1 MRRIFSLLDRM
12 VVHRTAIAVLLL
24 PIAGRTSSLSQLVS
38 RTGPIKSDSVVL
50 KRLSLANQYSLLY
63 SVSPLRGLG
72 PDARV
77 LVEIRQSDRV
87 LASKILHPG
96 DPDYY
101 TQFRVRYAGTAT
113 VTVKAHRASGN
124 YVLQVNR
131 WPTSTLVKS
140 SPSHRWQDAISIP
153 LDKVVFASGDDEEY
167 IPLPGT
173 PRRTTVERAAG
184 TDWYRFEFS
193 SESPKLVFF
202 QVELMERDQIPVNIE
217 VHRLTDGKPE
227 EYYEGEDPVTVPHE
241 VQALPGNKFTS
252 RILKAK
258 GTYYISVQAGHP
270 EYKLRTRVYD
280 PPPYQDPH
288 VAIRTALDFILAA
301 GDSWHANTPRRGGVF
316 DRVSSVHQ
324 ETSLCVGCHVTHFPL
339 RAQLYA
345 ARNGYPVVQRE
356 QV

>member
-24 PIAGRTSSLSQLVS
+24 PIAGRTASLSQLVS
-38 RTGPIKSDSVVL
+38 RTGPIKSDSVLL

-77 LVEIRQSDRV
+77 LVEIRQRDRV

-153 LDKVVFASGDDEEY
+153 LDKVVFASGDDEE
-167 IPLPGT
+167 
-173 PRRTTVERAAG
+173 
-184 TDWYRFEFS
+184 
-193 SESPKLVFF
+193 
-202 QVELMERDQIPVNIE
+202 
-217 VHRLTDGKPE
+217 
-227 EYYEGEDPVTVPHE
+227 
-241 VQALPGNKFTS
+241 
-252 RILKAK
+252 
-258 GTYYISVQAGHP
+258 
-270 EYKLRTRVYD
+270 
-280 PPPYQDPH
+280 
-288 VAIRTALDFILAA
+288 
-301 GDSWHANTPRRGGVF
+301 
-316 DRVSSVHQ
+316 
-324 ETSLCVGCHVTHFPL
+324 
-339 RAQLYA
+339 
-345 ARNGYPVVQRE
+345 
-356 QV
+356 